1 MLAIGRSFCSGHLC
15 LFRSVRQRARAA
27 PLVRFPDSAG
37 FNFWVIHGAS
47 LASQH
52 GVVIL
57 TAVTTPNS
65 AATDLEIA
73 AVYRSYVVRVLVITG
88 AGVSAESGI
97 PTFRGKDGYWRNL
110 DPIKL
115 ATPEAFARD
124 PELVWQWYRERRQ
137 RIRNAQP
144 NTAHKAIA
152 KLAQCADE
160 FLLVTQNVDDLHER
174 AGLAKAEMVQIHGDI
189 FATRC
194 SRCHWRAEL
203 CDPHTS
209 DDRDKSGLAGA
220 CPSIIEFSEQEG
232 GQENGVPRCTKCGAL
247 VRPGVVWFGEP
258 LPSRETERVEN
269 YLQRDSCGVVI
280 VAGTTA
286 TFGYI
291 IDWALR
297 ASRRGGELIEVNPEE
312 TPLSRFATRL
322 VPEPAAVALP
332 RLIDRLVA

>member
-1 MLAIGRSFCSGHLC
+1 
-15 LFRSVRQRARAA
+15 VRA
-27 PLVRFPDSAG
+27 
-37 FNFWVIHGAS
+37 
-47 LASQH
+47 
-52 GVVIL
+52 
-57 TAVTTPNS
+57 
-65 AATDLEIA
+65 
-73 AVYRSYVVRVLVITG
+73 LVITG

-137 RIRNAQP
+137 SIRNAQP
-144 NTAHKAIA
+144 NAGHEAIA
-152 KLAQCADE
+152 RLAQRAGE

-174 AGLAKAEMVQIHGDI
+174 AGLPKDEMVQIHGDI
-189 FATRC
+189 FVTKC
-194 SRCHWRAEL
+194 SRCNFSQADE
-203 CDPHTS
+203 PE
-209 DDRDKSGLAGA
+209 SGRLR
-220 CPSIIEFSEQEG
+220 SIAPASEN
-232 GQENGVPRCTKCGAL
+232 NGNLPRCSECDAL
-247 VRPGVVWFGEP
+247 MRPGVVWFGEP
-258 LPSRETERVEN
+258 LPPRETERVEN

-322 VPEPAAVALP
+322 VREPAAVALP
-332 RLIDRLVA
+332 RIVDSFNGNR

>member
-1 MLAIGRSFCSGHLC
+1 VATLTTNRRHD
-15 LFRSVRQRARAA
+15 SVVA
-27 PLVRFPDSAG
+27 
-37 FNFWVIHGAS
+37 
-47 LASQH
+47 
-52 GVVIL
+52 
-57 TAVTTPNS
+57 
-65 AATDLEIA
+65 DLEIA
-73 AVYRSYVVRVLVITG
+73 AVRRSSVVRVLVITG

-124 PELVWQWYRERRQ
+124 PELVWQWYRERRRQ
-137 RIRNAQP
+137 ISDAQP
-144 NTAHKAIA
+144 NAAHEAIA
-152 KLAQCADE
+152 NLAHCADE

-189 FATRC
+189 FITRC
-194 SRCHWRAEL
+194 SRCDFWQ
-203 CDPHTS
+203 
-209 DDRDKSGLAGA
+209 
-220 CPSIIEFSEQEG
+220 EQE
-232 GQENGVPRCTKCGAL
+232 QNGVPRCAKCDAL
-247 VRPGVVWFGEP
+247 MRPGVVWFGEP
-258 LPSRETERVEN
+258 LPLPETQRVEK
-269 YLQRDSCGVVI
+269 YLQRDPCGVVI

-322 VPEPAAVALP
+322 VQEPAALALP
-332 RLIDRLVA
+332 RIVNQMIH